1 LHADGLLNSLNTF
14 AEGKNRTRMHRWYE
28 YSKDPNAPELMQRR
42 RIAVA
47 KARTGRLV
55 YDRVGYLC
63 QLVDGKSILDI
74 GVVEHTRE
82 AVESPQWLHG
92 NLRRHAAQCLGVDVL
107 EEEVRYLQ
115 TKGYKVICADVTKA
129 PIAEKFDVIIA
140 GEVLEHLDATG
151 MFMKNCATML
161 KSGGR
166 LAITVP
172 NPWYAN
178 VMLKNLCGS
187 SSFVD
192 STDHVAWYDA
202 WTLYEIGQR
211 HGLQLD
217 CYTGVGSTNSRT
229 LRARLFFGLRPAL
242 IKLGLSAEL
251 FAKSIIFEFVR
262 A

>member
-1 LHADGLLNSLNTF
+1 
-14 AEGKNRTRMHRWYE
+14 MHRWYE

-115 TKGYKVICADVTKA
+115 TKGYKVICADVTKT

-140 GEVLEHLDATG
+140 GEVLEHRDATG
-151 MFMKNCATML
+151 IFMKNCAAML
-161 KSGGR
+161 NFGGR
-166 LAITVP
+166 LVITAP

-178 VMLKNLCGS
+178 VMVKNLFGS
-187 SSFVD
+187 SVFVD
-192 STDHVAWYDA
+192 SADHVGWYDA
-202 WTLYEIGQR
+202 STLYELGQR
-211 HGLQLD
+211 HGLGLD
-217 CYTGVGSTNSRT
+217 RYTGIRVTNPKT
-229 LRARLFFGLRPAL
+229 LRARLFFDLCPAL
-242 IKLGLSAEL
+242 MKIGLCAEL

>member
-1 LHADGLLNSLNTF
+1 MTM
-14 AEGKNRTRMHRWYE
+14 ERWYD
-28 YSKDPNAPELMQRR
+28 YSKNPNAPEVMERR
-42 RIAVA
+42 QAAIAR
-47 KARTGRLV
+47 ARTGQLV
-55 YDRVGYLC
+55 NDRVAYLC
-63 QLVDGKSILDI
+63 QLVAGKSILDI

-82 AVESPQWLHG
+82 ALESPQWLHG
-92 NLRRHAAQCLGVDVL
+92 NLRRYAAQCLGVDVL

-115 TKGYKVICADVTKA
+115 AKGYKVVCADVTKA

-178 VMLKNLCGS
+178 VMVKNLFGS
-187 SSFVD
+187 SIFVD
-192 STDHVAWYDA
+192 SADHVAWYDA
-202 WTLYEIGQR
+202 STLYELGQR
-211 HGLQLD
+211 HELALD
-217 CYTGVGSTNSRT
+217 RYTGIRVTNPKT
-229 LRARLFFGLRPAL
+229 LRARLFFDLCPAL
-242 IKLGLSAEL
+242 IKLGLRAEL